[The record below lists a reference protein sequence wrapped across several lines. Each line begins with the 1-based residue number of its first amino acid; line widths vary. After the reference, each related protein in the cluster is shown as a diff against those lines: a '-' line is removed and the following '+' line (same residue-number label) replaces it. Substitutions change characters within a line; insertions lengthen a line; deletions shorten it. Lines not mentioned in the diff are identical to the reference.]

1 MPLLSKPTLLLSL
14 PLLPPS
20 LALISYPDCTS
31 PPLSTNPICN
41 STLPT
46 PERVAGLLAALTIEE
61 KIANINNEAP
71 GSEPLGLPAYNW
83 WNEALHGV
91 AHSPGVE
98 FAREGEEFDSA
109 TSFPQPIG
117 IGAAFDDGLV
127 YEIASV
133 VSTEARA
140 FSNAGRAGLDFW
152 TPNINPFKDPRWG
165 RGQETPGED
174 PYHLQRYVAQLLAG
188 LEGTRDETSPYKKV
202 AACCKHYT
210 AYDLEG
216 TMDGVNRH
224 NFDALVTPRDMT
236 DYYMPPF
243 KTCVRDSNVASIMC
257 SYNSVNGKPSCASP
271 YLLQTILREHW
282 GWNGTDRWVTGDCE
296 AVRDI
301 WEHHE
306 YAANG
311 TEAVAL
317 ALKAGTDLDCGSD
330 YAEYMPS
337 ALEAGLVEEA
347 DLDRALARLY
357 SSLVNLGYFDDAA
370 AQPYRALSWSDV
382 NTEHA
387 QSLAY
392 EAAVAGTV
400 LLKNDGILPL
410 PSPPAEINLA
420 LIGPYANATQQLQG
434 NYFGRAPFL
443 SSPLSAAESAG
454 FASVTHAPGT
464 AIDSTDTS
472 QFARA
477 LAAADAADLILFAG
491 GIDNSIEA
499 ESHDRTA
506 IAWPGNQLELLA
518 QLRATG
524 KPVIVAV
531 YGGGQVD
538 SSTLLAGDEAV
549 NALLWAGYPGQAA
562 GEALVDLLTGKRAP
576 AGRLPVTQYP
586 AGYVELVEMTEMG
599 LAAAAGEGDG
609 GDGNPGRT
617 YQFFAGSGES
627 DVEEGRKAVVDFGFG
642 LHYTNFSLSVSP
654 SSSEVGDVFDTA
666 TLLAGGPDAARPA
679 LAPLMSFTV
688 QVTNTGAVASPF
700 TVLAFVKTA
709 DAGPAPYPRKRLV
722 GYGKLAEVEAEGG
735 SGEVEIEVL
744 LGAVA
749 RADEKGQLVL
759 WPGTY
764 EVVVDVPE
772 REGVSVGFEIVGE
785 EVVLEGW
792 PEEGGEAEG
801 E

>member
-1 MPLLSKPTLLLSL
+1 MPLLSKPTFFLFL

-20 LALISYPDCTS
+20 LALITYPDCTS

-41 STLPT
+41 TTLPT

-71 GSEPLGLPAYNW
+71 GSDRLGLPAYEW

-98 FAREGEEFDSA
+98 FAERGEEFDSA
-109 TSFPQPIG
+109 TSFPQPIV

-188 LEGTRDETSPYKKV
+188 LEGTRDETSSYKKV

-210 AYDLEG
+210 AYDFEG
-216 TMDGVNRH
+216 TEDGLSRH
-224 NFDALVTPRDMT
+224 NFDALVSARDMT

-257 SYNSVNGKPSCASP
+257 SYNSVNGKPSCANP
-271 YLLQTILREHW
+271 YLLQDILREHW

-337 ALEAGLVEEA
+337 ALEAGLVEES

-357 SSLVNLGYFDDAA
+357 SSLVNLGYFDDATT
-370 AQPYRALSWSDV
+370 QPYRALSWTDV

-387 QSLAY
+387 QSLAH

-410 PSPPAEINLA
+410 PSPPSDINLA
-420 LIGPYANATQQLQG
+420 LIGPYANATEQLQG
-434 NYFGRAPFL
+434 NYFGRAP
-443 SSPLSAAESAG
+443 SISTPLSAAQSAG
-454 FASVTHAPGT
+454 FASITHVPGT
-464 AIDSTDTS
+464 GIDSTDTS
-472 QFARA
+472 DFAAA
-477 LAAADAADLILFAG
+477 LAAAEAADLILFTG

-499 ESHDRTA
+499 ESHDRTT
-506 IAWPGNQLELLA
+506 IGWPGNQLELLA

-524 KPVIVAV
+524 KPVIVVV

-538 SSTLLAGDEAV
+538 CSALLAGEDGV
-549 NALLWAGYPGQAA
+549 NALLWAGYPGQSA
-562 GEALVDLLTGKRAP
+562 GEALMDLLMGKRVP

-586 AGYVELVEMTEMG
+586 AGYVEMVEMTEMG
-599 LAAAAGEGDG
+599 LAAGEE
-609 GDGNPGRT
+609 NPGRT
-617 YQFFAGSGES
+617 YQFFPGSGE
-627 DVEEGRKAVVDFGFG
+627 DADNKAVVDFGFG
-642 LHYTNFSLSVSP
+642 LHYTNFSLAVSP
-654 SSSEVGDVFDTA
+654 SSPEANVFDTA
-666 TLLAGGPDAARPA
+666 TLLADVPDAARPA

-700 TVLAFVKTA
+700 TVLAFVKTT

-722 GYGKLAEVEAEGG
+722 GYGKLGEVEAEGG

-772 REGVSVGFEIVGE
+772 REGVGVGFEIVGE

-792 PEEGGEAEG
+792 PEEGE
-801 E
+801 